1 MFLKLKTGRE
11 REKGDSSDDDEDDNA
26 GKLERTNR
34 NTSPPF
40 VLEREYLDVPQSPP
54 PTPGTSPPPEI
65 AVAPGPVR
73 TSCHED

>member
-40 VLEREYLDVPQSPP
+40 VLERESPSLP